1 VVEASCDNRH
11 LTGFLPD
18 ELEHGLTLRADK
30 RSKLITSARAL
41 ANSSRRTE
49 IDRAINLTAREM
61 DNTFRAIWRRSRL
74 PWLRN
79 LTGQHTPD

>member
-1 VVEASCDNRH
+1 
-11 LTGFLPD
+11 LPD

-30 RSKLITSARAL
+30 RSKL
-41 ANSSRRTE
+41 NSSAGARE
-49 IDRAINLTAREM
+49 VGEPKIDRAINLTAREI
-61 DNTFRAIWRRSRL
+61 DNTFPAIWRRSRL